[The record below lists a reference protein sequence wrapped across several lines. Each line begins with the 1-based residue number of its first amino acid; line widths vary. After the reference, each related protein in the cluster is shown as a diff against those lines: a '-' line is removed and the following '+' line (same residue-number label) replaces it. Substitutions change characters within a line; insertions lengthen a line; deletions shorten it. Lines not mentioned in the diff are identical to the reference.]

1 MDKVLTEVTLVLL
14 LRRLNDVSLQKTI
27 LSLKT
32 LMKPSELQNHLEENA
47 LSRTS
52 CYYLYLSDVSYE
64 SLYKNTFHK

>member
-32 LMKPSELQNHLEENA
+32 LMKPSELQNHFEENA